1 MTFTDLEQTYRVT
14 LRNGVLVYRK
24 ADADP
29 GARASVSLAKMRL
42 LALMAGDHDSPGV
55 ATTGD
60 ASQLA
65 SLLSVLESGDTAFD
79 IVTP

>member
-1 MTFTDLEQTYRVT
+1 
-14 LRNGVLVYRK
+14 
-24 ADADP
+24 
-29 GARASVSLAKMRL
+29 
-42 LALMAGDHDSPGV
+42 MAGDHDSPGV